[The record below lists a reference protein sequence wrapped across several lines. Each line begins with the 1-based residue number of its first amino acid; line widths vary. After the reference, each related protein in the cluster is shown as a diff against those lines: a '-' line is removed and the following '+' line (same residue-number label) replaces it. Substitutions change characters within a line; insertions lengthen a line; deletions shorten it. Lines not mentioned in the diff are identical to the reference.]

1 LTQPLRRR
9 DLHDDPVVQFSRWF
23 EAASESGAPVP
34 EAVALATATPEG
46 RPSAR
51 MVLMKGFDE
60 RGFVFHTN
68 LGSRKALELDANRLA
83 ALLFYWQE
91 LGRQIRVEGSVARLA
106 EPESEAYFRSRPT
119 RSRLAAWASPQSRVI
134 ESRAALEERLD
145 ELSREHA
152 SREVP
157 RPSFWGG
164 FLLTPSEFEFWQH
177 GEDRLHDRFRYR
189 RCNGSWTIERLAP

>member
-1 LTQPLRRR
+1 
-9 DLHDDPVVQFSRWF
+9 
-23 EAASESGAPVP
+23 
-34 EAVALATATPEG
+34 
-46 RPSAR
+46 

-83 ALLFYWQE
+83 ALLFYWRE

-177 GEDRLHDRFRYR
+177 GEHRLHDRFRYR
-189 RCNGSWTIERLAP
+189 RCNGGWTIERLAP